1 MKRSAR
7 IWLYEALILIFM
19 IAVTV
24 FIFQTDNKTF
34 RIAGYIILGI
44 GVLLIL
50 LIAVRQQKLA
60 LEAKEKG
67 DNEEKAKSTP
77 ELTDRERRVLRTKF
91 LVLTAVILLMMGVV
105 FLLYI
110 KTASPLIKAI
120 CLVSLPVLVILWFI
134 LVSLIRNNRI

>member
-91 LVLTAVILLMMGVV
+91 LVLTAIILLMMGGV

-120 CLVSLPVLVILWFI
+120 CLVSLPVLVILWFV